1 MLITAGTGKY
11 LTERWQRDRARAL
24 IDRSAF
30 TAEELTWLEIG
41 ANEGIVSEHDPG
53 NFKVPTQ
60 PIDPFTDSRTI
71 DMRKH
76 TGRS

>member
-1 MLITAGTGKY
+1 MLTTAGTGKY
-11 LTERWQRDRARAL
+11 LTRKWQRDRSRAL

-30 TAEELTWLEIG
+30 TTDELAWLEIG
-41 ANEGIVSEHDPG
+41 ADEGIVSEHDPG